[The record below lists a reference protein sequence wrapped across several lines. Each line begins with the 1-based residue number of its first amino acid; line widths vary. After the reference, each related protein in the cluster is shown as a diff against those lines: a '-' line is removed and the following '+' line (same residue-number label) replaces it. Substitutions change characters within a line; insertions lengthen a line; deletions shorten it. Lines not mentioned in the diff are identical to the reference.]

1 MIKNITIICAGLFFA
16 SCSSFDLPVMEKKAG
31 ENFDKS
37 SPEQVCMGSEKKE
50 ACLENMKLVKESR
63 KRKHP
68 DPCRLKEQK
77 REIQELK
84 RDLSEQCIK
93 QGGVVVGNDCVKD

>member
-16 SCSSFDLPVMEKKAG
+16 SCSSFDLPVMEKKA

-50 ACLENMKLVKESR
+50 ACLENMKLVKELE
-63 KRKHP
+63 KENTQILAE
-68 DPCRLKEQK
+68 LKEQK

>member
-1 MIKNITIICAGLFFA
+1 
-16 SCSSFDLPVMEKKAG
+16 
-31 ENFDKS
+31 
-37 SPEQVCMGSEKKE
+37 
-50 ACLENMKLVKESR
+50 MKLVKELE
-63 KRKHP
+63 KENTQILAE
-68 DPCRLKEQK
+68 LKEQK

>member
-16 SCSSFDLPVMEKKAG
+16 SCSSFDRPVMEIKAG

-37 SPEQVCMGSEKKE
+37 SPEQLCMGSEKKE
-50 ACLENMKLVKESR
+50 ACLENMKLVKELE
-63 KRKHP
+63 KENTQILAE
-68 DPCRLKEQK
+68 LKEQK

-93 QGGVVVGNDCVKD
+93 QGGVVVGNDCMKD

>member
-1 MIKNITIICAGLFFA
+1 MENSLTLTIA
-16 SCSSFDLPVMEKKAG
+16 SILRNTNKLRKELEK
-31 ENFDKS
+31 ENTQILA
-37 SPEQVCMGSEKKE
+37 E
-50 ACLENMKLVKESR
+50 
-63 KRKHP
+63 
-68 DPCRLKEQK
+68 LKEQK

>member
-16 SCSSFDLPVMEKKAG
+16 SCSNFDLAVMGKKAG

-37 SPEQVCMGSEKKE
+37 SPEQVCMGSEKKA
-50 ACLENMKLVKESR
+50 ACLENMKLVKELE
-63 KRKHP
+63 KENTQILAE
-68 DPCRLKEQK
+68 LKEQK

>member
-1 MIKNITIICAGLFFA
+1 MIKNISIICAGLFFT
-16 SCSSFDLPVMEKKAG
+16 SCSSFDLPVMEKKAVG
-31 ENFDKS
+31 TFDKS
-37 SPEQVCMGSEKKE
+37 NPEQVCMGSEKKA
-50 ACLENMKLVKESR
+50 ACLENMKLVKELE
-63 KRKHP
+63 KENTQILAE
-68 DPCRLKEQK
+68 LKEQK

>member
-1 MIKNITIICAGLFFA
+1 
-16 SCSSFDLPVMEKKAG
+16 
-31 ENFDKS
+31 
-37 SPEQVCMGSEKKE
+37 
-50 ACLENMKLVKESR
+50 MKLAKELE
-63 KRKHP
+63 KENTQILAE
-68 DPCRLKEQK
+68 LKEQK

>member
-16 SCSSFDLPVMEKKAG
+16 SCSSFDLPVMGKKAG

-37 SPEQVCMGSEKKE
+37 SPEQVCMGSEKKV
-50 ACLENMKLVKESR
+50 ACLENMKLVKELEKENTQILSE
-63 KRKHP
+63 
-68 DPCRLKEQK
+68 LKEQK

-84 RDLSEQCIK
+84 EIFLSSVLNK
-93 QGGVVVGNDCVKD
+93 VAL